1 MSSIMGKI
9 RNRLRAK
16 GRGWVFTPKAFLDIG
31 KRAAVD
37 QTLSRLAKQG
47 FVRRLDR
54 GVYDYPK
61 QHTTLGTLSPNVDSL
76 AQAAASRSGDTAFPS
91 GALAANM
98 LGLSTQVPSKSVYLT
113 NGLTRTKKVAGR
125 AITFKHARV
134 PVMDRLSNTA
144 NLTLQALSY
153 LGKDSINDQT
163 LGLCADKLT
172 DQDLRKMAAVTDQVP
187 AWMAGAIVKMRYKK
201 HGQVR
206 KQA

>member
-1 MSSIMGKI
+1 MNSIMGKI
-9 RNRLRAK
+9 RIRVRAK

-31 KRAAVD
+31 TRTAVD

-54 GVYDYPK
+54 GFYDYPK

-76 AQAAASRSGDTAFPS
+76 AQAAASKSGDTVFPS

-125 AITFKHARV
+125 VLTFKHARV
-134 PVMDRLSNTA
+134 PVIDRLSSTA

-163 LGLCADKLT
+163 IGLCADKLT
-172 DQDLRKMAAVTDQVP
+172 DQDLRKMAAITDQVP
-187 AWMAGAIVKMRYKK
+187 AWMAGLVIKMKQRK
-201 HGQVR
+201 HGQIR

>member
-1 MSSIMGKI
+1 MNSIMDKI
-9 RNRLRAK
+9 RNRVRAK

-31 KRAAVD
+31 PRAAVD

-61 QHTTLGTLSPNVDSL
+61 QHASLGKLSPDVDSL
-76 AQAAASRSGDTAFPS
+76 AKATAARSGDTAFPS

-98 LGLSTQVPSKSVYLT
+98 LGLSTQVPAKSVYLT

-125 AITFKHARV
+125 TLTFKHARV

>member
-1 MSSIMGKI
+1 V
-9 RNRLRAK
+9 LVRA
-16 GRGWVFTPKAFLDIG
+16 GQTEAS
-31 KRAAVD
+31 VD
-37 QTLSRLAKQG
+37 LARLAELLADPEPQ
-47 FVRRLDR
+47 VL
-54 GVYDYPK
+54 
-61 QHTTLGTLSPNVDSL
+61 HLTSPNRDHF
-76 AQAAASRSGDTAFPS
+76 AQATAARSGDMAFPS

-98 LGLSTQVPSKSVYLT
+98 LGLSTQVPAKSVYLT

-163 LGLCADKLT
+163 IGLCADKLT

>member
-1 MSSIMGKI
+1 MNSIMGKI
-9 RNRLRAK
+9 RNRVRAK

-31 KRAAVD
+31 TRTAVD

-61 QHTTLGTLSPNVDSL
+61 QHAALGTLSPNVDSL
-76 AQAAASRSGDTAFPS
+76 AKATAARSGDTAFPS

-98 LGLSTQVPSKSVYLT
+98 LGLSTQVPAKSVYLT

-125 AITFKHARV
+125 TITFKHARV
-134 PVMDRLSNTA
+134 PVMGRLSNTA

-163 LGLCADKLT
+163 LGLCAKKLT
-172 DQDLRKMAAVTDQVP
+172 DQDLRKMAAATDQVP
-187 AWMAGAIVKMRYKK
+187 AWIAGAIVKMRNKK